1 MYRVIYF
8 KGKRGFLTVRLMTQQ
23 INDLYFVEK
32 NGSIKRTINNFIWS
46 VLWLF
51 LVRAISKNKKLH
63 LHNNVNISILALK
76 WSVLYLSNTFQ
87 LNKSNKKIN

>member
-32 NGSIKRTINNFIWS
+32 NGSIKRTINNFI
-46 VLWLF
+46 
-51 LVRAISKNKKLH
+51 
-63 LHNNVNISILALK
+63 
-76 WSVLYLSNTFQ
+76 
-87 LNKSNKKIN
+87 